1 MTEAKLL
8 IEELENAALGF
19 PNTGNFK
26 RCQDAKEKLAAYIEA
41 MKTDFTA
48 GVHEGK
54 AQVQAE
60 VAEVNRDAALF
71 RGFLRAAIKNSDVF
85 EGKLDAAYRKYLVD
99 HEGNELAAT
108 EDILRTVFEEALQA
122 GDGNG

>member
-26 RCQDAKEKLAAYIEA
+26 RCQDAKDKLSAYIEA
-41 MKTDFTA
+41 MKTDFIA

-60 VAEVNRDAALF
+60 APAAGPEVVSLEDGKYVATFDKGNLTVTRYGEPWRDLSGDKF
-71 RGFLRAAIKNSDVF
+71 V
-85 EGKLDAAYRKYLVD
+85 YL
-99 HEGNELAAT
+99 L
-108 EDILRTVFEEALQA
+108 FEEARLHQESLK
-122 GDGNG
+122 